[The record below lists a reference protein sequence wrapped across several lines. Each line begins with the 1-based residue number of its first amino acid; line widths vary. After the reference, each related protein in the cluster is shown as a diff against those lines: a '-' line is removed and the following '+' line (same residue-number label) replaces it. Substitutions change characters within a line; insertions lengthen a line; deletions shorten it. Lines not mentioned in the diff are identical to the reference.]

1 MVPSGIGRYVHVSHS
16 RIPRVYVCVYAKD
29 DDNNNAKVLQKR
41 SVLLLYI
48 YIYIRGESWYCI
60 YDDGSWY
67 TTLGFVHVQ
76 QTTVSRCCW
85 LVW

>member
-1 MVPSGIGRYVHVSHS
+1 MGIGRFVEVSHLS
-16 RIPRVYVCVYAKD
+16 NPPTLYTKD
-29 DDNNNAKVLQKR
+29 DDDDDNNAKVLQKR